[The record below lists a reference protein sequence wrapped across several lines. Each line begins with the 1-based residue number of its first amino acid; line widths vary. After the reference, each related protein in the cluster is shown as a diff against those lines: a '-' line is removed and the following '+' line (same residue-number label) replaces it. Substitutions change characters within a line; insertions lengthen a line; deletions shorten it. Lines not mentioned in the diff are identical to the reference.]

1 MLSHSN
7 ETHAPIANPPNSGQL
22 GGTPTIPPTCIRV
35 RAVMWECGDGQ
46 TGRHTDTQTRV
57 SSIHFASS
65 TTHTKCNDVD
75 DDDDDERIYI
85 AQNKK
90 SSDALEGN

>member
-46 TGRHTDTQTRV
+46 TGRHTDTQT
-57 SSIHFASS
+57 
-65 TTHTKCNDVD
+65 
-75 DDDDDERIYI
+75 
-85 AQNKK
+85 
-90 SSDALEGN
+90 DAREQYTFCVVYDSHEM